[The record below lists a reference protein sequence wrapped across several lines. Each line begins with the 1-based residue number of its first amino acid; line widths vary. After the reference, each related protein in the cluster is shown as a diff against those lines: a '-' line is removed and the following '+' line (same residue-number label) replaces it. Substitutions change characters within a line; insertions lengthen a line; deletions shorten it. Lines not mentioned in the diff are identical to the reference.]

1 MMTIMRGLPGSGKS
15 TKARQL
21 TGDNTVIC
29 SADDHFI
36 SIDTGNYEFRPD
48 QIGVAH
54 QECKDKARQALMDGK
69 DVIIDNTNTQKWEMQ
84 PYLDMAAF
92 FKVTLEIVNI
102 FDGGCSDEELVERCV
117 HNIRLETVKGMRAR
131 WE

>member
-21 TGDNTVIC
+21 ADDNTVIC
-29 SADDHFI
+29 SADDHFMV
-36 SIDTGNYEFRPD
+36 DGEYVFNPD
-48 QIGVAH
+48 QIGAAH
-54 QECKDKARQALMDGK
+54 QACQDKARKALMDGK

-92 FKVTLEIVNI
+92 FKVTLEVVNI
-102 FDGGCSDEELVERCV
+102 FDGGCSDEELVERNSHGV
-117 HNIRLETVKGMRAR
+117 PIEAIRRMRAR